1 MSYIPMP
8 RAKKILALR
17 LFVQFLVLLILNAV
31 LWDLEATWLVL
42 PVNMPY
48 SPYASGVGAIY
59 LLQRM
64 LTAAIIPFLAVAVFV
79 IIGSIFGRAF
89 CAWGCPFGL
98 VQDIL
103 SLTPNKKYRPNRQT
117 NSGLREFGQF
127 FLILGLGIA
136 VYIGFVGIIDDI
148 AEVKQAFGA
157 FSDEPFAPLD
167 PGATLFGAIPY
178 WIMWE
183 TFPGDFNA
191 FIDFVPEMDILL
203 WIRLSILL
211 FTLIL
216 AIFIPRGWCRWFCP
230 TGLLMG
236 IMAKNSII
244 GVGRNITRCTRCG
257 DCERSCPMHVRILD
271 YSGDRVRDPQCIN
284 CLECVEICPEDAMEI
299 RFM

>member
-1 MSYIPMP
+1 MSYIPMR
-8 RAKKILALR
+8 RAKKTLALR
-17 LFVQFLVLLILNAV
+17 LLIQFVILLLLNAV
-31 LWDLEATWLVL
+31 LWDIDATWLVL

-64 LTAAIIPFLAVAVFV
+64 LTATIIPFLAIAVFV

-103 SLTPNKKYRPNRQT
+103 SLTPNNKYRPNRKT
-117 NSGLREFGQF
+117 NTGLKETGQF
-127 FLILGLGIA
+127 FLVLGLGIA
-136 VYIGFVGIIDDI
+136 AYIGLTGIIGDI
-148 AEVKQAFGA
+148 SEVKSAFGA
-157 FSDEPFAPLD
+157 FGEEPLAPLD
-167 PGATLFGAIPY
+167 PGATLFGGLPY
-178 WIMWE
+178 WAYWE

-191 FIDFVPEMDILL
+191 LIDFIPKMDILL
-203 WIRLSILL
+203 WARL
-211 FTLIL
+211 LIL
-216 AIFIPRGWCRWFCP
+216 FFTIFLALFIPRGWCRWFCP

-236 IMAKNSII
+236 MMAPNSIL
-244 GVGRNITRCTRCG
+244 GVGRNITRCTHCG

-271 YSGDRVRDPQCIN
+271 YSGDRVRDSQCIN
-284 CLECVEICPEDAMEI
+284 CLECMEICPEDAIEL